1 MRRVDFDLL
10 ASALTIVIA
19 DTIIKPK
26 IEVNDGSVKII
37 YEFSGFTITELSTIF
52 EIEQCFRLDFFVEKV
67 TLKIKHQIYNSM
79 SERYIVKWQA
89 IAVMLNTPT
98 FT

>member
-1 MRRVDFDLL
+1 MRRVNFDLL

-19 DTIIKPK
+19 DMIIKPK
-26 IEVNDGSVKII
+26 IEVNDGSVKIV
-37 YEFSGFTITELSTIF
+37 YEFSGFTITELSTVF

-79 SERYIVKWQA
+79 SERYIVR
-89 IAVMLNTPT
+89 
-98 FT
+98 

>member
-1 MRRVDFDLL
+1 MRRVNFDLL

-37 YEFSGFTITELSTIF
+37 YEFSGFTIIELSTIF

-79 SERYIVKWQA
+79 SERYIVR
-89 IAVMLNTPT
+89 
-98 FT
+98 

>member
-1 MRRVDFDLL
+1 MRRVNFDLL

-19 DTIIKPK
+19 DMIIKPK
-26 IEVNDGSVKII
+26 IEVNGGSVKIV
-37 YEFSGFTITELSTIF
+37 YEFSGVTITELSTVF

-79 SERYIVKWQA
+79 SERYV
-89 IAVMLNTPT
+89 VR
-98 FT
+98 

>member
-1 MRRVDFDLL
+1 MSVRRVDFDLL

-79 SERYIVKWQA
+79 SERYIVK
-89 IAVMLNTPT
+89 
-98 FT
+98 

>member
-10 ASALTIVIA
+10 SSALTIVIA

-37 YEFSGFTITELSTIF
+37 YEFSGLTITELSTVF

-79 SERYIVKWQA
+79 SERYV
-89 IAVMLNTPT
+89 VR
-98 FT
+98 

>member
-1 MRRVDFDLL
+1 MRRVNFDLL

-26 IEVNDGSVKII
+26 IEINDGSVKII
-37 YEFSGFTITELSTIF
+37 YEFSSFTITELSTIF

-79 SERYIVKWQA
+79 SERYIVK
-89 IAVMLNTPT
+89 
-98 FT
+98 

>member
-1 MRRVDFDLL
+1 MRRVNFDLL

-79 SERYIVKWQA
+79 SERYIVK
-89 IAVMLNTPT
+89 
-98 FT
+98 

>member
-1 MRRVDFDLL
+1 MRRVNFDLL

-19 DTIIKPK
+19 DIIIKPK

-37 YEFSGFTITELSTIF
+37 YEFSGLTITELSTVF

-79 SERYIVKWQA
+79 SERYV
-89 IAVMLNTPT
+89 VR
-98 FT
+98 

>member
-1 MRRVDFDLL
+1 MRRVNFDLL

-26 IEVNDGSVKII
+26 IEVNDGSVKIV

-79 SERYIVKWQA
+79 SERYIVK
-89 IAVMLNTPT
+89 
-98 FT
+98 

>member
-37 YEFSGFTITELSTIF
+37 YEFSGFTITELSTVF
-52 EIEQCFRLDFFVEKV
+52 EIEQCFRLDFFVEKI

-79 SERYIVKWQA
+79 SERYIVR
-89 IAVMLNTPT
+89 
-98 FT
+98 

>member
-1 MRRVDFDLL
+1 MGGEISALSQEVSVRSVNFDLL

-26 IEVNDGSVKII
+26 IEVNDGSVKIV

-52 EIEQCFRLDFFVEKV
+52 EIEQCFRLDFFVEKI

-79 SERYIVKWQA
+79 SERYIVR
-89 IAVMLNTPT
+89 
-98 FT
+98 

>member
-1 MRRVDFDLL
+1 MRRVNFDLL

-26 IEVNDGSVKII
+26 IEVNDGSVKIV
-37 YEFSGFTITELSTIF
+37 YEFSGLTITELSTVF

-79 SERYIVKWQA
+79 SERYIVR
-89 IAVMLNTPT
+89 
-98 FT
+98 

>member
-1 MRRVDFDLL
+1 MKKVNLDLL
-10 ASALTIVIA
+10 SSALTIVIA

-37 YEFSGFTITELSTIF
+37 YEFSGMTITELSTVF
-52 EIEQCFRLDFFVEKV
+52 EIEQCFRLDFFAEKV

-79 SERYIVKWQA
+79 SERYIVR
-89 IAVMLNTPT
+89 
-98 FT
+98 

>member
-1 MRRVDFDLL
+1 MSVRRVNFDLL

-26 IEVNDGSVKII
+26 IKVNDGSVKII

-79 SERYIVKWQA
+79 SERYIVK
-89 IAVMLNTPT
+89 
-98 FT
+98 

>member
-1 MRRVDFDLL
+1 MRRVNFDLL

-37 YEFSGFTITELSTIF
+37 YEFSGFTIAELSTIF

-79 SERYIVKWQA
+79 SERYIVR
-89 IAVMLNTPT
+89 
-98 FT
+98 

>member
-26 IEVNDGSVKII
+26 IEVNDGSVKIV
-37 YEFSGFTITELSTIF
+37 YEFSGLTITELSTIF

-79 SERYIVKWQA
+79 SERYIVR
-89 IAVMLNTPT
+89 
-98 FT
+98 

>member
-1 MRRVDFDLL
+1 MDFELL
-10 ASALTIVIA
+10 SGALTIVIA

-37 YEFSGFTITELSTIF
+37 YEFSGMTITELSTVF

-79 SERYIVKWQA
+79 SERYIVR
-89 IAVMLNTPT
+89 
-98 FT
+98 

>member
-1 MRRVDFDLL
+1 MSVRRVNFDLL

-26 IEVNDGSVKII
+26 IEVNDGSVKIV
-37 YEFSGFTITELSTIF
+37 YEFSGLTITELSTVF

-79 SERYIVKWQA
+79 SERYIVR
-89 IAVMLNTPT
+89 
-98 FT
+98 

>member
-37 YEFSGFTITELSTIF
+37 YEFSGMTITELSTVF

-79 SERYIVKWQA
+79 SERYIVR
-89 IAVMLNTPT
+89 
-98 FT
+98 

>member
-1 MRRVDFDLL
+1 MSVRRVDFDLL

-79 SERYIVKWQA
+79 SERYIVR
-89 IAVMLNTPT
+89 
-98 FT
+98 

>member
-1 MRRVDFDLL
+1 MVNFDLL

-52 EIEQCFRLDFFVEKV
+52 EIEQCLRLDFFVEKV

-79 SERYIVKWQA
+79 SERYIVR
-89 IAVMLNTPT
+89 
-98 FT
+98 

>member
-1 MRRVDFDLL
+1 MRKVNFDLL

-19 DTIIKPK
+19 DMIIKPK
-26 IEVNDGSVKII
+26 IEVNNGSVKII
-37 YEFSGFTITELSTIF
+37 YEFSGLTITELSTVF

-79 SERYIVKWQA
+79 SERYV
-89 IAVMLNTPT
+89 VR
-98 FT
+98 

>member
-1 MRRVDFDLL
+1 MRRVNFDLL

-19 DTIIKPK
+19 DMIIKPK

-79 SERYIVKWQA
+79 SERYIVK
-89 IAVMLNTPT
+89 
-98 FT
+98 

>member
-1 MRRVDFDLL
+1 MRRVNFDLL

-19 DTIIKPK
+19 DMIIKPR

-37 YEFSGFTITELSTIF
+37 YEFSGLTITELSTMF

-79 SERYIVKWQA
+79 SERYV
-89 IAVMLNTPT
+89 VR
-98 FT
+98 

>member
-1 MRRVDFDLL
+1 MRRVNFDLL

-67 TLKIKHQIYNSM
+67 TIKIKHKIYNSM
-79 SERYIVKWQA
+79 SERYIVR
-89 IAVMLNTPT
+89 
-98 FT
+98 

>member
-1 MRRVDFDLL
+1 MRRVNFDLL

-79 SERYIVKWQA
+79 SESYIVR
-89 IAVMLNTPT
+89 
-98 FT
+98 

>member
-67 TLKIKHQIYNSM
+67 TLKIKLYV
-79 SERYIVKWQA
+79 RKVYC
-89 IAVMLNTPT
+89 
-98 FT
+98 

>member
-37 YEFSGFTITELSTIF
+37 YEFSGLTITELSTVF

-79 SERYIVKWQA
+79 SERYV
-89 IAVMLNTPT
+89 VR
-98 FT
+98 

>member
-1 MRRVDFDLL
+1 MRRVNFDLL

-37 YEFSGFTITELSTIF
+37 YEFSGFTITELSTVF

-79 SERYIVKWQA
+79 SERYIVK
-89 IAVMLNTPT
+89 
-98 FT
+98 

>member
-1 MRRVDFDLL
+1 MRRVNFDLL

-19 DTIIKPK
+19 DMIIKHI

-37 YEFSGFTITELSTIF
+37 YEFSGLTITELSTVF

-79 SERYIVKWQA
+79 SERYVA
-89 IAVMLNTPT
+89 R
-98 FT
+98 

>member
-37 YEFSGFTITELSTIF
+37 YEFSGLTITELSTVF
-52 EIEQCFRLDFFVEKV
+52 EIEQCFRLDFFVEKI

-79 SERYIVKWQA
+79 SERYIVR
-89 IAVMLNTPT
+89 
-98 FT
+98 

>member
-1 MRRVDFDLL
+1 MRRVNFDLL

-26 IEVNDGSVKII
+26 IEVEDGSVKIV
-37 YEFSGFTITELSTIF
+37 YEFSGSTITELATVF

-79 SERYIVKWQA
+79 SERYIVR
-89 IAVMLNTPT
+89 
-98 FT
+98 

>member
-52 EIEQCFRLDFFVEKV
+52 ELEQCFRLDFFVEKV

-79 SERYIVKWQA
+79 SERYIVR
-89 IAVMLNTPT
+89 
-98 FT
+98 